1 MRAREQTS
9 RHLLLAII
17 TTVSSGMLGLI
28 TEIGRAH
35 V

>member
-28 TEIGRAH
+28 TVAMGW
-35 V
+35 

>member
-1 MRAREQTS
+1 MRAEEQTS

-17 TTVSSGMLGLI
+17 TTGFSAMLSMV